1 VTTDERHVQR
11 ITWIGHSTVL
21 LELDGVRL
29 LTDPVL
35 RDRVAHLRRVTESAR
50 PESLGSLD
58 AALVSHAHYDHLD
71 TRSLACLG
79 RSLHVVLPAGA
90 GKLLRRRGFVQVT
103 EVDVGDEIGVGRV
116 AIRVTHAEHDG
127 SRGPFLTEARAVGY
141 LVIGSARI
149 YFAGDTDLFQG
160 MSMLGADLD
169 VALLPV
175 AGWGSRVPPGHLD
188 PLRAA
193 QSLTLLRPRI
203 AVPIHWGTYRRI
215 GLPRE
220 PALLRAPAESF
231 VRLASELAPEVDV
244 RLLPV
249 GGRLELDVPCDGRA
263 APRQMGAR
271 V

>member
-1 VTTDERHVQR
+1 VTTHERDVQR

-35 RDRVAHLRRVTESAR
+35 RDGVGHLRRVTESLR
-50 PESLGSLD
+50 PELLGSLD

-71 TRSLACLG
+71 TRSLVRLG
-79 RSLHVVLPAGA
+79 RSLHVIVPAGV
-90 GKLLRRRGFVQVT
+90 GNLLRRRGFVQVT
-103 EVDVGDEIGVGRV
+103 EVAIG
-116 AIRVTHAEHDG
+116 VTHAEHDG
-127 SRGPFLTEARAVGY
+127 SRGPFLRGARAVGY
-141 LVIGSARI
+141 LVAGSARI

-160 MSMLGADLD
+160 MSGLGADLD

-175 AGWGSRVPPGHLD
+175 AGWGPHLPPGHLD

-215 GLPRE
+215 GLPRD

-231 VRLASELAPEVDV
+231 VRLASELAPDVDV

-249 GGRLELDVPCDGRA
+249 GGHLGLSASSGGRA
-263 APRQMGAR
+263 GPRRIGAR
-271 V
+271 G